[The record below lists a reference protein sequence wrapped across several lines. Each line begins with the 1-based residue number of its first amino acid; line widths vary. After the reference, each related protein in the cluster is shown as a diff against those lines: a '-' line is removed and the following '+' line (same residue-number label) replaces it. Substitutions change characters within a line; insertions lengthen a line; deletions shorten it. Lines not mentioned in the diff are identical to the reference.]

1 MKRLLISV
9 MGLLLPLALWGQE
22 VITFM
27 PQWTPQTQFAGY
39 YVAMAKGF
47 YEEEGLSVI
56 LDHFGG
62 SSTGTAVDRLAHGK
76 ADIITT
82 QLVTAMIARTNGLR
96 LVNVL
101 QTSQVNGLMCATR
114 FPIDSLQ
121 MLDGKRVGRWKV
133 GFGEICD
140 VFCYKNG
147 LNLEWIPFI
156 SGINLY
162 VAGAVDAL
170 LCYSYSEFIQL
181 ELATGGIPKDHLL
194 RFSDYGLNYP
204 EDGLY
209 VTEEFY
215 RKHPRAV
222 HKFVRAS
229 KRGWDYARE
238 HPDEALEISMGFI
251 HEFNVATNRVLQQRM
266 LEEVLRLQVNP
277 VTGKADYA
285 PVDHAVFEDLNTSLH
300 EAGHLKKDLKYE
312 ELIR

>member
-1 MKRLLISV
+1 MKRLFISV
-9 MGLLLPLALWGQE
+9 LWLLLPLSLCGQE

-82 QLVTAMIARTNGLR
+82 QLVTAMIARANGVP

-101 QTSQVNGLMCATR
+101 QTSQVNGLMCAAR
-114 FPIDSLQ
+114 FPIDSLKAF
-121 MLDGKRVGRWKV
+121 DGKRVGRWKV

-194 RFSDYGLNYP
+194 LFRDYGLNYP

-209 VTEEFY
+209 VTEAFY

-222 HKFVRAS
+222 QKFVHAS

-238 HPDEALEISMGFI
+238 HPEEALEISMGFI

-285 PVDHAVFEDLNTSLH
+285 PVDHAVFEDLNASLR